1 MTQFIKSD
9 LKSLNSEQIKL
20 IFKNI
25 NLVNVDFFLP
35 DTEKMIEQIYSFLQD
50 HTESA
55 KSLKKIDDRDI
66 IDCWQ
71 DYMTSILNKT
81 KVKDDSL
88 NRQKKLILSEIYKI
102 HAVTEVSDQLA
113 AIARNILLFVFQ
125 SLGEKEK
132 QQLIKKI
139 QESTSIKYHFKLT
152 DDILNKAL
160 IEAILNGFAPAAIG
174 ASLPIITGLLFNYL
188 SSHGFLFTVV
198 LPTVLGVLGIN
209 LAGFTGSLAAISGP
223 IGWGIA
229 GGVGLIATS
238 LASYKF
244 VKQRNEILLMMTIL
258 SIYTCTYQNR
268 LPMLTGK

>member
-1 MTQFIKSD
+1 MTQFIEAD
-9 LKSLNSEQIKL
+9 LKSLNPEQIKRT
-20 IFKNI
+20 FKNI
-25 NLVNVDFFLP
+25 NLVNVDIFLP
-35 DTEKMIEQIYSFLQD
+35 DTEKMIDQIYSFLKN
-50 HTESA
+50 HTQSA
-55 KSLKKIDDRDI
+55 KSLKKIDDGDI

-71 DYMTSILNKT
+71 DYMTSLLNKT

-139 QESTSIKYHFKLT
+139 QEETSVKYHFKLT

-160 IEAILNGFAPAAIG
+160 IEAILNGFTPAALG

-188 SSHGFLFTVV
+188 SHGFLFTVV
-198 LPTVLGVLGIN
+198 LPAVLGVLGIN
-209 LAGFTGSLAAISGP
+209 LAGFTGILAAISGP

-229 GGVGLIATS
+229 GGVGLVATS
-238 LASYKF
+238 LASYNF
-244 VKQRNEILLMMTIL
+244 VKQRDEILLMMTIL
-258 SIYTCTYQNR
+258 AIYTCIYQNR
-268 LPMLTGK
+268 SSMLTGK